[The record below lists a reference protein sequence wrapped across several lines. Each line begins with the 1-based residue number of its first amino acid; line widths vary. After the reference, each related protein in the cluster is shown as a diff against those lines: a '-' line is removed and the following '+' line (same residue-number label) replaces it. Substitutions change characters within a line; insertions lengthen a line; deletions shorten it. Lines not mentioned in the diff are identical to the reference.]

1 MSWNRSGEG
10 VKCKKLKFS
19 GKIAAL
25 HRFKKCA
32 RQMLHLRAVQSA
44 WRSGLHETT
53 NGIFGT
59 GKKDL
64 LFASLDFTRD
74 VIAKYERIG
83 NKYKT
88 D

>member
-1 MSWNRSGEG
+1 
-10 VKCKKLKFS
+10 
-19 GKIAAL
+19 
-25 HRFKKCA
+25 
-32 RQMLHLRAVQSA
+32 MLHLRAVQSA

-74 VIAKYERIG
+74 VIAK
-83 NKYKT
+83 
-88 D
+88 

>member
-1 MSWNRSGEG
+1 
-10 VKCKKLKFS
+10 
-19 GKIAAL
+19 
-25 HRFKKCA
+25 
-32 RQMLHLRAVQSA
+32 MLHLRAVQSA

-88 D
+88 DWERQSLEEVWRKWPLNAAWIAAAI

>member
-1 MSWNRSGEG
+1 
-10 VKCKKLKFS
+10 
-19 GKIAAL
+19 
-25 HRFKKCA
+25 
-32 RQMLHLRAVQSA
+32 MLHLRAVQSA

-88 D
+88 DWERQSLEEVWRKWPLKAAWIAAAI